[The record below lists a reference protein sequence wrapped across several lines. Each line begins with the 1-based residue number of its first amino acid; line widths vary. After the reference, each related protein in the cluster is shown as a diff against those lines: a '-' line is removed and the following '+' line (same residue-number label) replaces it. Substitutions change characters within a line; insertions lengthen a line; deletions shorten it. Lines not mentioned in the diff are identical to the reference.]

1 MVPTIYVAHIKK
13 YKRTET
19 GKRRYLAVKR
29 IKILGGGIAGLTAAI
44 NLKKSG
50 VEVEVHVR
58 KNRCGKHTNDFQYL
72 ENWTFDEDTLELLAS
87 INIQTDF
94 PYKPLYTQD
103 VVGPSGK
110 KYVGNSNIPILYVI
124 KRGRAGD
131 SLDRAL
137 ESQALKMDVNIIHHS
152 ALKIKEAD
160 IVAIG
165 VKKPAFIVTGI
176 MFSCDHRDESVIL
189 FDDQL
194 SEKFYS
200 YFIVNDNLGEIAC
213 INPVNY
219 KDHITRLE
227 KTIKRFEEL
236 YSVKIEKIIER
247 FSAPLSFDPLK
258 QARINNQYFVGEA
271 AGFQD
276 CFYGFG
282 MLYAFK
288 SGYLAAKSIIEGL
301 DYSQL
306 LNREILKPIHVSVE
320 NRVLFEKLTNKGY
333 ERLITVLNSRN
344 PIIRNFLGGND
355 VNHILKKLYNRS
367 LSHFLRFMLFR

>member
-1 MVPTIYVAHIKK
+1 MKC
-13 YKRTET
+13 
-19 GKRRYLAVKR
+19 
-29 IKILGGGIAGLTAAI
+29 IKIIGGGIAGLTTAI

-50 VEVEVHVR
+50 IDVEVHVR

-72 ENWTFDEDTLELLAS
+72 ENWTFDEDTLDMLKRM
-87 INIQTDF
+87 NIQTDF
-94 PYKPLYTQD
+94 HFKPLYTQE

-124 KRGRAGD
+124 KRGRADD
-131 SLDRAL
+131 SLDRSL
-137 ESQALKMDVNIIHHS
+137 ENQALQMGVDIIHHS
-152 ALKIKEAD
+152 TLKIEEAD
-160 IVAIG
+160 IVATGI
-165 VKKPAFIVTGI
+165 KKPGFIVTGI
-176 MFSCDHRDESVIL
+176 MFSCDHQDESVIL

-200 YFIVNDNLGEIAC
+200 YLIVNDNLGEIAC
-213 INPVNY
+213 INPVNH
-219 KDHITRLE
+219 KDHIIRLE

-247 FSAPLSFDPLK
+247 FSAPLSFDPLN
-258 QARINNQYFVGEA
+258 QAHINNQYFVGEA

-288 SGYLAAKSIIEGL
+288 SGYLAAKSITEGL

-306 LNREILKPIHVSVE
+306 LYSEILKPIHVSVA
-320 NRVLFEKLTNKGY
+320 NRVLFEKLTHKGY
-333 ERLITVLNSRN
+333 ERLINVLNSRN
-344 PIIRNFLGGND
+344 PIVRSFLGGND
-355 VNHILKKLYNRS
+355 VNQILKKLYNRS
-367 LSHFLRFMLFR
+367 LSHVLRFLLFR

>member
-1 MVPTIYVAHIKK
+1 MLT
-13 YKRTET
+13 
-19 GKRRYLAVKR
+19 VKS
-29 IKILGGGIAGLTAAI
+29 IKIIGGGIAGLTAAI
-44 NLKKSG
+44 NLKKAG
-50 VEVEVHVR
+50 VDIEVHVR

-72 ENWTFDEDTLELLAS
+72 ENWTFDEDTLEMLARM
-87 INIQTDF
+87 NIQMDF
-94 PYKPLYTQD
+94 HFKPLYTQD

-124 KRGRAGD
+124 KRGRADD
-131 SLDRAL
+131 SLDRSL
-137 ESQALKMDVNIIHHS
+137 ENQALQMDVNIIHHS
-152 ALKIKEAD
+152 ELKIQKAD
-160 IVAIG
+160 IVATGI
-165 VKKPAFIVTGI
+165 KKPAFIVAGI
-176 MFSCDHRDESVIL
+176 MFSCDHQNESVIL

-200 YFIVNDNLGEIAC
+200 YLIVNDNLGEIAC
-213 INPVNY
+213 INPVNH

-227 KTIKRFEEL
+227 KSVKRFEEI
-236 YSVKIEKIIER
+236 YAVKIEKIIER
-247 FSAPLSFDPLK
+247 FSAPLSFDPLN

-306 LNREILKPIHVSVE
+306 LNREILKPIHVSLK

-333 ERLITVLNSRN
+333 ERLIKVLNSRN
-344 PIIRNFLGGND
+344 PVIRSFLGGND
-355 VNHILKKLYNRS
+355 VNQILKKLYNRS
-367 LSHFLRFMLFR
+367 LSHYLRFLLFR